1 MGRKKTRNYHGATKL
16 EQSTFVPTFF
26 NNQYNDTDYDTFED
40 QWANTVG
47 GTAIDTKVEFT
58 IGEGVK
64 PKFVLKDKSIIGD
77 AKKTALDKFDEHIE
91 ALVEIDE
98 KPHIRLNDHV
108 DDLQRNALVFG
119 RSCLAF
125 EPDWRNITAL
135 KPIHPRD
142 LGRAFVHQ
150 LDWSLSSVHAFQ
162 KRELIKAEDMIYLVN
177 FDNSPR
183 RRSMHYGFSDMQ
195 RVSGQM
201 QAMRRI
207 MEFDVVEI
215 VQSLWAKWALL
226 TVDQEGM
233 TEGEKKTDLGIIRDG
248 LKAGA
253 FNIINAKKDEIN
265 FFPLDASA
273 NTSDLMSIAEKM
285 EQMIIGNYKV
295 PAPLLGREEEANM
308 ATLLGKIRL
317 FIAGP
322 IKQQRRWLEKAL
334 KRQWYERN
342 LQTLNLGDEIMNEVT
357 LEVEFE
363 PIIIESWVDNVDAL
377 QTLKAIVPG
386 LPDEEIM
393 KLAHLED
400 ITDTIKE
407 MKNNGETNVAKD
419 EKVMQTVEDRTGD
432 KDLKKKAEEKKII
445 AKQR

>member
-1 MGRKKTRNYHGATKL
+1 MGRKAKNYHGATKL
-16 EQSTFVPTFF
+16 AQSSFTPQFF

-40 QWANTVG
+40 QWANTVA

-58 IGEGVK
+58 IGEGVR
-64 PKFVLKDKSIIGD
+64 PKFNLKDKSLKGD
-77 AKKTALDKFDEHIE
+77 AKQRVLDKYDEHIE

-98 KPHIRLNDHV
+98 KPHIRLNDHI

-142 LGRAFVHQ
+142 LGRVFVHQ

-162 KRELIKAEDMIYLVN
+162 KRELIKSEDMIYLVN
-177 FDNSPR
+177 FENSPR
-183 RRSMHYGFSDMQ
+183 RRSMHYGFSDIQ
-195 RVSGQM
+195 RVVGQS

-273 NTSDLMSIAEKM
+273 NTGDLMSIADKM
-285 EQMIIGNYKV
+285 EKMIIGNFKV

-322 IKQQRRWLEKAL
+322 IKQQRRWLEKTL

-342 LQTLNLGDEIMNEVT
+342 LQTLSEGKTILEHAV
-357 LEVEFE
+357 LEVEFQ
-363 PIIIESWVDNVDAL
+363 PIIIESWIDNIDAL
-377 QTLKAIVPG
+377 NTLKSVVPG
-386 LPDEEIM
+386 IPDEEIL

-400 ITDTIKE
+400 LTDKIKE
-407 MKNNGETNVAKD
+407 MKDNGGNNIMRDPG
-419 EKVMQTVEDRTGD
+419 VMQVVEDRTSIP
-432 KDLKKKAEEKKII
+432 DLRAKAKEKKLI
-445 AKQR
+445 AKQQ